1 MNGAIKITAYNYSET
16 DHTEKEVDVSECLN
30 YRNMPGVTWIDIR
43 GVMDKESIRRIGEC
57 YGLHQLVRENIEEQ
71 YKRPKIEDFG
81 EYHFIILNTL
91 VYLEEKDSIATE
103 AFYMILAKNYVI
115 TFRQGETTDHVLE
128 PVKKRIRAAGS
139 RVRRSGADYLV
150 YRIVDSLIDNYF
162 TVMEWFGEKMELL
175 EDDVLMTAEKGTLLY
190 MQKQRRELLSMRES
204 IWPLR
209 AVLNSL
215 QRGESLLI
223 KPETRI
229 YMRDIYDH
237 LTQVMDTIEMF
248 RDAMSA
254 MLEVYVSN
262 ISNKLNEV
270 MKILTIISTIFIP
283 LTFVTSLYGMNFRYM
298 PEIGWQYGYTM
309 TWAIMA
315 GIVII
320 MLSYFRRKKWF

>member
-1 MNGAIKITAYNYSET
+1 MNNTLKITAYNYSET
-16 DHTEKEVDVSECLN
+16 DYTEKEVGITECLN
-30 YRNMPGVTWIDIR
+30 YRDVPGVTWIDIR
-43 GVMDKESIRRIGEC
+43 GPIDKEDIRKLGEC
-57 YGLHQLVRENIEEQ
+57 YQFHQLIQENLAEQ

-81 EYHFIILNTL
+81 EYNFIIINTL
-91 VYLEEKDSIATE
+91 VYLEEKDCVKSE
-103 AFYMILAKNYVI
+103 AVYIILAKNHVI
-115 TFRQGETTDHVLE
+115 TFRQGETTDLMLE
-128 PVKKRIRAAGS
+128 PVKKRVRAAGS
-139 RVRRSGADYLV
+139 RVRRSGTDYLV

-162 TVMEWFGEKMELL
+162 KIMEWFGEKMELL
-175 EDDVLMTAEKGTLLY
+175 EDEVLSSSEKGTLVY
-190 MQKQRRELLSMRES
+190 MQNQRRELLSMRES
-204 IWPLR
+204 LWPLR

-215 QRGESLLI
+215 QRGESQLI
-223 KPETRI
+223 RPETRL

-248 RDAMSA
+248 RDMMSA

-298 PEIGWQYGYTM
+298 PEIGWKYGYAM
-309 TWAIMA
+309 TWLIIAAI
-315 GIVII
+315 III